1 MDQPVENYDLELK
14 NLFLLWVLNQMV
26 QPDGSVFSGY
36 NTH

>member
-1 MDQPVENYDLELK
+1 MNQPVESYGLELK
-14 NLFLLWVLNQMV
+14 NLFLLWVFNQTV